1 MWTWEPGVLL
11 PRSSGQITHK
21 AHPRYASTACV
32 CVYTCAQVCMC
43 THTHTAHTHDLH
55 TIFYFYFYF
64 LYFFFLV
71 LMAGGICWD
80 AKTCGPLGPERTIA
94 LDAFNHATNPDNASA
109 VSFDIKAA
117 LGVQTQVPKQN

>member
-1 MWTWEPGVLL
+1 
-11 PRSSGQITHK
+11 
-21 AHPRYASTACV
+21 
-32 CVYTCAQVCMC
+32 MC